1 MAGNSGSGAAAAA
14 NLNAVRETMDGEC
27 PFRPP
32 LPCIRS
38 LKPAPPGGGGPKGTS
53 GPLPGLICIFG
64 ESVRAPRQGRGAD
77 GLIPS
82 ESSFRSCVVCRAHSV
97 AAPRQPGARSAS
109 VALDRARSPC
119 PACTSHAPSRASLRV
134 RRPPP
139 HAVVLRT
146 RILPPE
152 RSAHAPSLCHAPSRF
167 EFPRPSSG
175 AGLASPAQLAHSL
188 YCGER
193 LRSLC
198 QTLSPS
204 RRAASRVWSPLHLL
218 SLARQQAHF
227 K

>member
-1 MAGNSGSGAAAAA
+1 
-14 NLNAVRETMDGEC
+14 MDGEC

-38 LKPAPPGGGGPKGTS
+38 LKPAPPGGGGPTGTS

-82 ESSFRSCVVCRAHSV
+82 ESSFRWSGRPHGTAHRT
-97 AAPRQPGARSAS
+97 PRPPGARSAS
-109 VALDRARSPC
+109 GARARARSPR